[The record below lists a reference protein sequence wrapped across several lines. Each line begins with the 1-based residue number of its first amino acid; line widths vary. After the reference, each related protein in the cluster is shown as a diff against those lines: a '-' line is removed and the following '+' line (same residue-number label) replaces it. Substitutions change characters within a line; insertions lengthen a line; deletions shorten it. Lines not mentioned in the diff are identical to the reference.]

1 MTDNKKFIIGSR
13 GSKLSL
19 AYSGHVKDLLLK
31 SNPQFDDNS
40 IEIKIIK
47 TTGDIFKN
55 KKISEIGG
63 KGVFSKQIEDELLD
77 LKIDL
82 AVHSLKDL
90 PSKMTNGLCV
100 NAVVKRNDP
109 RDAFLSNVSTSF
121 FKLKS
126 QSKVGTS
133 SLRRK
138 AQLNSLRDDI
148 NIVSMRG
155 NIDTRISKLKN
166 KEFDAIVLS
175 IAGLKMLKLE
185 NEAKEIFSVNQMLP
199 AIGQGAIALQC
210 RKNDQKTLDI
220 AKMINDEESY
230 CCIQAER
237 ALLEAIGGDCDT
249 AVGGLAKLLNEKI
262 VLKSE
267 LFSND
272 GNQKFVAES
281 DEQKKA
287 VFNDGKAL
295 GEHLIES
302 YPESAPARYWYL
314 VNLGSWAEVY
324 GILSAAKE
332 GVADLMRDHSNKI
345 IQLDPEYSNGGGYF
359 MLGAVHFKSPYI
371 PFILSWP
378 RNDKAIEYL
387 TKAFESGRPTP
398 SQTVYLARAVYKD
411 GQKDRAKNLL
421 TALLEQPFSENEPVE
436 DFEQHH
442 EAKTLLEDW
451 K

>member
-1 MTDNKKFIIGSR
+1 MADNKKFIIGSR

-31 SNPQFDDNS
+31 SNSQFDDNS

-47 TTGDIFKN
+47 TSGDILQN
-55 KKISEIGG
+55 KRISDIGG
-63 KGVFSKQIEDELLD
+63 KGVFCKQIEDELLD
-77 LKIDL
+77 SKIDL

-90 PSKMTNGLCV
+90 PTKMTDGLCV

-121 FKLKS
+121 FQLKS

-138 AQLNSLRDDI
+138 AQLNSLRSDI

-175 IAGLKMLKLE
+175 LAGLKMLNLE
-185 NEAKEIFSVNQMLP
+185 NEVKEIFSTNQMLP

-210 RKNDQKTLDI
+210 RKNDQKTLHI
-220 AKMINDEESY
+220 IKMINDKKSY

-272 GNQKFVAES
+272 GKKKFES
-281 DEQKKA
+281 QSSGNFKEAKEIGYKVGRDLLKKA
-287 VFNDGKAL
+287 
-295 GEHLIES
+295 
-302 YPESAPARYWYL
+302 
-314 VNLGSWAEVY
+314 GS
-324 GILSAAKE
+324 
-332 GVADLMRDHSNKI
+332 D
-345 IQLDPEYSNGGGYF
+345 F
-359 MLGAVHFKSPYI
+359 
-371 PFILSWP
+371 
-378 RNDKAIEYL
+378 
-387 TKAFESGRPTP
+387 TKQG
-398 SQTVYLARAVYKD
+398 
-411 GQKDRAKNLL
+411 N
-421 TALLEQPFSENEPVE
+421 
-436 DFEQHH
+436 
-442 EAKTLLEDW
+442 
-451 K
+451 